1 MNEFLFQTRGE
12 FRAWLTENAS
22 SDEGVWL
29 VFGKKGGPVT
39 LKAGEALEEA
49 ICFGWIDGLMQSVD
63 ETKYLKYFKQRSVTS
78 NWSET
83 NKKLVEK
90 LELQGL
96 MTELGRAKVEAAK
109 GNGRWDSSKPDPL
122 TDEQLR
128 QFEEMLRPYETAH
141 ENFTRMPESAR
152 TAYASSHVFTKTD
165 DGKRKRFATIVERL
179 NLNLNPM
186 ESMKKKRE

>member
-1 MNEFLFQTRGE
+1 
-12 FRAWLTENAS
+12 
-22 SDEGVWL
+22 
-29 VFGKKGGPVT
+29 
-39 LKAGEALEEA
+39 
-49 ICFGWIDGLMQSVD
+49 
-63 ETKYLKYFKQRSVTS
+63 
-78 NWSET
+78 
-83 NKKLVEK
+83 
-90 LELQGL
+90 
-96 MTELGRAKVEAAK
+96 MTDLGRAKVEAAK

-141 ENFTRMPESAR
+141 ENFTRMRESAR